1 MERVQWCVRN
11 LGGLSLRLPEAGTTL
26 TLHPPKNILAFALCG
41 KIGVMSVRVTGFCYD
56 PSPGSL
62 QRQEHRHRLVVT
74 AATDEVRGREP
85 SRIVPTGGFF
95 KSV

>member
-11 LGGLSLRLPEAGTTL
+11 LGGLSLRLPEAGITL
-26 TLHPPKNILAFALCG
+26 TLHPPKHILALALCG
-41 KIGVMSVRVTGFCYD
+41 KIGVMPVGVTGFCYA

-62 QRQEHRHRLVVT
+62 QSQEHRHRLVGT
-74 AATDEVRGREP
+74 AGTDEVRGREP